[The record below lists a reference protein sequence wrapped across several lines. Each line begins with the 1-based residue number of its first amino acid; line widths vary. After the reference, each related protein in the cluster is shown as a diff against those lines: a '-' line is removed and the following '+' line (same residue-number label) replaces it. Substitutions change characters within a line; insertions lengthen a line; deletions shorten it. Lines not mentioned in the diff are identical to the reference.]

1 VRAVIESMTGARFV
15 HDTLE
20 QLGWEVLIA
29 DAQKVKGLAPLACK
43 TDKID
48 ARVLAVL
55 SERDLVPAIWLPDP
69 HIRSEREQA
78 RFRLHLVK
86 HKSMLKHRIHS
97 TMLSFGHPCPVSDLF
112 GVEGRQLL
120 ERLQIPDPWRQT
132 VDASLQLIDDLERQ
146 IAQINRDLKASGAE
160 HPYVPLLLSVPGIEW
175 VLAFTIASE
184 IGEITRFPTAKKL
197 CGYTGLCP
205 RVHQSGEKDRRGP
218 LTKQGPKYLRWAML
232 ETTMHALRHP
242 AYAERYQRNK
252 KRLGRQRGARV
263 AQIDIARKLTEAI
276 WHMLTNNQPFAPTPA
291 SGGAAFRL
299 AA

>member
-1 VRAVIESMTGARFV
+1 
-15 HDTLE
+15 
-20 QLGWEVLIA
+20 
-29 DAQKVKGLAPLACK
+29 LAPLACK

-69 HIRSEREQA
+69 RVRAEREQA

-86 HKSMLKHRIHS
+86 HRSMLKHRIHS

-112 GVEGRQLL
+112 GVQGRRLL
-120 ERLQIPDPWRQT
+120 DRLEIPDPWRQS

-146 IAQINRDLKASGAE
+146 IAEINRDLKASGAE
-160 HPYVPLLLSVPGIEW
+160 HPYVPLLLTVPGIGW

-184 IGEITRFPTAKKL
+184 IGDITRFPTAKKL

-205 RVHQSGEKDRRGP
+205 RVNQSGEKDRRGP
-218 LTKQGPKYLRWAML
+218 LTKQGPKYLRWAMP
-232 ETTMHALRHP
+232 ESTMHALRHP
-242 AYAERYQRNK
+242 AYAERYQRNN

-299 AA
+299 VA